1 MTENGTEAL
10 EISDL
15 ELDDEAQYTCKI
27 GDRESSAKM
36 MVEKG
41 ENNWHLLNNSTMGK
55 NSLIY
60 VVILSLIYFAILYIE
75 KCC

>member
-1 MTENGTEAL
+1 MNCSNVEESIRHHCCFFFRIKFVTENGTEAL

-41 ENNWHLLNNSTMGK
+41 ENNWHLLK
-55 NSLIY
+55 
-60 VVILSLIYFAILYIE
+60 E
-75 KCC
+75 